1 MRNFTICNS
10 LTFNQGGDVL
20 ILNTYSEYK
29 NWYLS
34 RYDLSMFAPD
44 EINAL
49 LEDEKPEGYP
59 CIPYITENYDSICYF
74 GLDLIKLLSVA
85 VH

>member
-1 MRNFTICNS
+1 MRNFTIGNS

-29 NWYLS
+29 DWYLS
-34 RYDLSMFAPD
+34 QYDLSIFNPEEVD
-44 EINAL
+44 AL
-49 LEDEKPEGYP
+49 LDDEEPDSYP

-74 GLDLIKLLSVA
+74 SLDLIKLLSVA
-85 VH
+85 AH